1 MHNRL
6 SRFFALVLVA
16 LVSFTWPLA
25 SQAQT
30 TTPAVDQATFAG
42 GCFWC
47 MEKPFDQLSGVIATT
62 SGYTG
67 GSVENPTYEQ
77 VSQGWTGHIESIQI
91 TYDPSQI
98 GYGELL
104 EVFWRTVDPLDDGG
118 QFCDRGEQY
127 ETRVFYHN
135 DEQRQLA
142 EASKAAIN
150 DRLEEPIV
158 TPIVPAS
165 TFYAAEDYHQNYY
178 QTHPVRYRAYRFA
191 CGRDRRL
198 EALWGSASH

>member
-6 SRFFALVLVA
+6 SRFLALVLVA
-16 LVSFTWPLA
+16 VVSFSWPLA

-30 TTPAVDQATFAG
+30 TAAAVDRATFAG

-47 MEKPFDQLSGVIATT
+47 MEKPFDQLAGVIETT

-67 GSVENPTYEQ
+67 GSVENPTYQQ
-77 VSQGWTGHIESIQI
+77 VSQGWTGHIESVQV
-91 TYDPSQI
+91 TYDPEQVS
-98 GYGELL
+98 YADLL
-104 EVFWRTVDPLDDGG
+104 DVFWRNVDPLDDGG

-127 ETRVFYHN
+127 ETRVFYH
-135 DEQRQLA
+135 DEEQRQLA
-142 EASKAAIN
+142 EASKAAVN
-150 DRLEEPIV
+150 ASLEAPIV
-158 TPIVPAS
+158 TEVVPAA

-178 QTHPVRYRAYRFA
+178 QTHPIRYRAYRFS

-198 EALWGSASH
+198 EALWGSAAH